1 MFIHSEISYLKKF
14 PTHLPIYSLISIIL
28 LVVPNL
34 AVELAPKRKT
44 DLGLRNPVMSASG
57 TSGMGHDFARHHDVN
72 QLGAFVTKAVTLQ
85 PREGNPQPRTVETP
99 AGMLNSIGL
108 QNDGVN
114 HVIAKMAP
122 MWASWETPV
131 IVNIAGESAADFG
144 ELAATLDGVPGIAAL
159 ELNISCPN
167 VDGVLD
173 IGQSVLAAA
182 HATRAAVRA
191 TELPVIAKIT
201 PAAQEPAQI
210 ARACVD
216 EGAAAICAVNTV
228 PGMAIDAEAR
238 RPVLARGSG
247 GLSGPAIKPIA
258 LRVVYETARAVSVPV
273 IGCGGIRGGLDA
285 VEFLMAGATAVQVG
299 TASFANP
306 RALLD
311 TVEELEAWLEAHGVG
326 DVRDIIGCA
335 QPLEARKPAPCP
347 EPVEQPAAG

>member
-1 MFIHSEISYLKKF
+1 MKPRLS
-14 PTHLPIYSLISIIL
+14 
-28 LVVPNL
+28 VD
-34 AVELAPKRKT
+34 LAPAGKSN
-44 DLGLRNPVMSASG
+44 LSLRNPVMPASG
-57 TSGMGHDFARHHDVN
+57 TFSWGVEFARQFDVN
-72 QLGAFVTKAVTLQ
+72 RLGAVVSKGVTLR
-85 PREGNPQPRTVETP
+85 PRDGNPQPRTVETP

-108 QNDGVN
+108 QNPGVERI
-114 HVIAKMAP
+114 VAEMAP
-122 MWASWETPV
+122 VWAAWETPV
-131 IVNIAGESAADFG
+131 IVNVAGETADDFG
-144 ELAATLDGVPGIAAL
+144 ALASALDGVPGVAAL

-167 VDGVLD
+167 VDDVLD

-191 TELPVIAKIT
+191 AELPVIAKLT

-210 ARACVD
+210 ARACAD

-273 IGCGGIRGGLDA
+273 IGCGGIRSGLDA

-306 RALLD
+306 RAPLD
-311 TVEELEAWLEAHGVG
+311 VIEELEAWLEAHGVT
-326 DVRDIIGCA
+326 DVRDVVGCA
-335 QPLEARKPAPCP
+335 QPRPAGV
-347 EPVEQPAAG
+347 PV

>member
-1 MFIHSEISYLKKF
+1 MKPRLS
-14 PTHLPIYSLISIIL
+14 
-28 LVVPNL
+28 VD
-34 AVELAPKRKT
+34 LAPAGKSN
-44 DLGLRNPVMSASG
+44 LSLRNPVMPASG
-57 TSGMGHDFARHHDVN
+57 TFSWGVEFARQFDVN
-72 QLGAFVTKAVTLQ
+72 RLGAVVSKGVTLR
-85 PREGNPQPRTVETP
+85 PRDGNPQPRTVETP

-108 QNDGVN
+108 QNPGVERI
-114 HVIAKMAP
+114 VAEMAP
-122 MWASWETPV
+122 LWAAWETPV
-131 IVNIAGESAADFG
+131 IVNVAGETADDFG
-144 ELAATLDGVPGIAAL
+144 ALAAALDGVPGVAAL

-167 VDGVLD
+167 VDDVLD

-191 TELPVIAKIT
+191 AELPVIAKLT

-210 ARACVD
+210 ARACAD

-273 IGCGGIRGGLDA
+273 IGCGGIRSGLDA
-285 VEFLMAGATAVQVG
+285 IEFLMAGATAVQVG

-311 TVEELEAWLEAHGVG
+311 VVEELEAWLEAHGVG
-326 DVRDIIGCA
+326 DVRDVIGCA
-335 QPLEARKPAPCP
+335 QPFDARKPAPCP

>member
-1 MFIHSEISYLKKF
+1 MKPRLS
-14 PTHLPIYSLISIIL
+14 
-28 LVVPNL
+28 VD
-34 AVELAPKRKT
+34 LAPAGKSN
-44 DLGLRNPVMSASG
+44 LSLRNPVMPASG
-57 TSGMGHDFARHHDVN
+57 TFSWGVEFARQFDVN
-72 QLGAFVTKAVTLQ
+72 RLGAVVSKGVTLR
-85 PREGNPQPRTVETP
+85 PRDGNPQPRTVETP

-108 QNDGVN
+108 QNPGVERI
-114 HVIAKMAP
+114 VAEMAP
-122 MWASWETPV
+122 LWAAWETPV
-131 IVNIAGESAADFG
+131 IVNVAGETADDFG
-144 ELAATLDGVPGIAAL
+144 ALAAALDGVPGVAAL

-167 VDGVLD
+167 VDDVLD

-191 TELPVIAKIT
+191 AELPIIAKLT
-201 PAAQEPAQI
+201 PAAQEPTQI

-273 IGCGGIRGGLDA
+273 IGCGGIRNGLDA

-311 TVEELEAWLEAHGVG
+311 VIEEMDAWLEAHGVG
-326 DVRDIIGCA
+326 DVHDVIGCA
-335 QPLEARKPAPCP
+335 QPRPAGV
-347 EPVEQPAAG
+347 PV

>member
-1 MFIHSEISYLKKF
+1 MKPRLS
-14 PTHLPIYSLISIIL
+14 
-28 LVVPNL
+28 VD
-34 AVELAPKRKT
+34 LAPAGKT
-44 DLGLRNPVMSASG
+44 NLSLRNPVMPASG
-57 TSGMGHDFARHHDVN
+57 TFSWGVEFTRQFDVN
-72 QLGAFVTKAVTLQ
+72 RLGAVVSKGVTLR
-85 PREGNPQPRTVETP
+85 PRDGNPQPRTVETP

-108 QNDGVN
+108 QNPGVERI
-114 HVIAKMAP
+114 VAEMAP
-122 MWASWETPV
+122 LWAAWATPV
-131 IVNIAGESAADFG
+131 IVNVAGETADDFG
-144 ELAATLDGVPGIAAL
+144 ALAAALDGVPGIAAL

-167 VDGVLD
+167 VDDVLD

-191 TELPVIAKIT
+191 AELPVIAKLT

-273 IGCGGIRGGLDA
+273 IGCGGIRSGLDA

-311 TVEELEAWLEAHGVG
+311 VIGELEAWLEAHGVA
-326 DVRDIIGCA
+326 DVRDVIGCA
-335 QPLEARKPAPCP
+335 QPRSAGV
-347 EPVEQPAAG
+347 PV